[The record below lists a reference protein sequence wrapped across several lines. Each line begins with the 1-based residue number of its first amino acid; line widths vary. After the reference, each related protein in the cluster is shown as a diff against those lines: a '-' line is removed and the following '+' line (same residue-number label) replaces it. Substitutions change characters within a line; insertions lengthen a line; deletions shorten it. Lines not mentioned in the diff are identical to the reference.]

1 MASLVGWFG
10 LAVGLIVSVT
20 GMVRVLQYSPLLG
33 SSSEMELVFMWS
45 IVFLFGVMFTG
56 WGIAKLV
63 TQ

>member
-20 GMVRVLQYSPLLG
+20 GMIRVLQYSPLLG
-33 SSSEMELVFMWS
+33 SAAEMELVFMWS

-63 TQ
+63 TP